1 MNCHEC
7 GCEIQGGF
15 VFCPNCGAKQHSPCP
30 GCGALCPPHFS
41 FCPTCGT
48 RLGAPA
54 TSKPMVSRPRAAAT
68 PQARSGGE
76 ALAPLLPEEEAGADR
91 RTATILFADLC
102 GFTGLSEQV
111 DPEVLRAFQNELFE
125 ELTEAVEAYGGY
137 VDKFIGDALLALF
150 GAPVAHEDD
159 SERALRTALDMAG
172 RARRVG
178 ERWQRR
184 IGEPLN
190 LHIGLNTGT
199 VVAGRLGAGDGK
211 AYSVT
216 GDAVNTAQRLQS
228 LAGPGEILVG
238 PVTYR
243 LTCHAFAYEALGAMT
258 LRGKAESVE
267 VYRLTQSLEAPRTAR
282 GLEALGLGAPLIGRE
297 PEMKRLLDCLEL
309 ACSGTAQLVRLTGE
323 AGLGKS
329 RLVNEFLE
337 RVAAD
342 PRFSRVVVR
351 RASSSSLGEPSYGVL
366 AAVLRGA
373 YGISISDS
381 LQRTTELL
389 AAGLA
394 EIGFAQDRLEQ
405 LVPLFLRILGM
416 DSQDEL
422 LRHVEPEQMR
432 RQLFAAVRVIFERR
446 LSRTPLLL
454 VIEDLHWADAA
465 SLEAISFVLERT
477 DGGPLMLL
485 TTQRPDADADRLK
498 PGHTNLT
505 ALRLAPLSEADR
517 RRLLATFFGGEGL
530 PQALA
535 ERILARAGG
544 NPLFIEEI
552 VRGLID
558 VSAVQKVG
566 SVWRVVEREAAADI
580 PVTIEAMLLG
590 RVDRLLPDA
599 RRLLHHAAM
608 IGPRFDADLLQA
620 VSGRR
625 PVDAL
630 LDLLCDAEIIEETR
644 DGGLLGTQTYRFT
657 QTLLQEV
664 VYNNLLLSRRTDEH
678 ALIGEVLERRFGEDT
693 ERLEEMALLGHHFGL
708 SEQKAKGAHYLIAAG
723 DRARALYANDD
734 AIRLYEQAMAALA
747 ATGEEGPEWLAA
759 RERVADLLEAAGQR
773 EAAAQHYDALFE
785 VYRATGDR
793 VASARIQRKF
803 GHHLWETGRRD
814 EALASFTAAAQ
825 LLEGLQA
832 PIESAHLSQERG
844 HLAFRMGDY
853 PGALK
858 AADEAL
864 DRVAALASEKP
875 EMQREVVRVTAEAL
889 NTKGVALAR
898 LGRSVEAIAIVE
910 RSVAVAEGADLLNA
924 ACRGYTN
931 LAALY
936 TINDPKRAIE
946 VCRCGL
952 DMARRIGDLGFQ
964 ARLLANLAVAYC
976 TFTDRCTPDGMPAAE
991 RAIAIDR
998 DLDQR
1003 DHLPVSLLVLGQ
1015 IHQCHGRPDVAR
1027 GIYQEALD
1035 LCGETQE
1042 AQLLFPCYD
1051 GLATLCLDAGDLDAA
1066 ERYFALARDIC
1077 AQHGL
1082 DPEALMILPFL
1093 D

>member
-15 VFCPNCGAKQHSPCP
+15 AFCPNCGAKQHSPCP

-48 RLGAPA
+48 RLGSPAAIKPTVSPPA
-54 TSKPMVSRPRAAAT
+54 TAQTPRAQ
-68 PQARSGGE
+68 PSGR
-76 ALAPLLPEEEAGADR
+76 EEAGADR

-125 ELTEAVEAYGGY
+125 ELTEAVEAYGGF

-159 SERALRTALDMAG
+159 SERALRAALDMAG

-297 PEMKRLLDCLEL
+297 AEMKRLIDCLEL
-309 ACSGTAQLVRLTGE
+309 ACGGTAQLVRLTGE

-329 RLVNEFLE
+329 RLIKEFLE

-342 PRFSRVVVR
+342 PRFSNVVVR
-351 RASSSSLGEPSYGVL
+351 RAGSSSLGEPSYGVL

-373 YGISISDS
+373 YGISVSDS

-394 EIGFAQDRLEQ
+394 EIGFAEDKLEQ

-432 RQLFAAVRVIFERR
+432 RQLFAAVRAIFERR

-477 DGGPLMLL
+477 EGGPLMLL

-517 RRLLATFFGGEGL
+517 RRLLAAFFGRDGL

-558 VSAVQKVG
+558 VSAVQQVG
-566 SVWRVVEREAAADI
+566 SIWRVVEREAAADI
-580 PVTIEAMLLG
+580 PVTIEAILLG
-590 RVDRLLPDA
+590 RVDRLPPDA
-599 RRLLHHAAM
+599 RRTLHHAAM

-620 VSGRR
+620 VSGRT
-625 PVDAL
+625 PVDTV

-664 VYNNLLLSRRTDEH
+664 VYNNLLLSRRTDGH
-678 ALIGEVLERRFGEDT
+678 ALIGKVLERRFGEDT
-693 ERLEEMALLGHHFGL
+693 DRLEEMALLGHHFGL
-708 SEQKAKGAHYLIAAG
+708 SEQKAKGAHYLVAAG

-747 ATGEEGPEWLAA
+747 ATGDQGPEWLAV
-759 RERVADLLEAAGQR
+759 RERVADLLGPTGQR
-773 EAAAQHYDALFE
+773 EAAVQHYGALLE
-785 VYRATGDR
+785 IYCATDDR
-793 VASARIQRKF
+793 IASARIRRKL

-814 EALASFTAAAQ
+814 EALASFAAAAE
-825 LLEGLQA
+825 LLEGVSA
-832 PIESAHLSQERG
+832 PIEGAHLSQECG

-853 PGALK
+853 AGALK
-858 AADEAL
+858 AADDAL
-864 DRVAALASEKP
+864 DRIAAYTP
-875 EMQREVVRVTAEAL
+875 ETPETEREAMRVTAEAL
-889 NTKGVALAR
+889 NTKGVTLAR
-898 LGRSVEAIAIVE
+898 LGRSAEAIGIVE
-910 RSVAVAEGADLLNA
+910 RSVAAAEGANLLNA

-931 LAALY
+931 LAVFYAV
-936 TINDPKRAIE
+936 TDPKRAIE
-946 VCRCGL
+946 VCRCGF

-976 TFTDRCTPDGMPAAE
+976 TFTDRCAPDGVPAAE
-991 RAIAIDR
+991 RAVAIDR
-998 DLDQR
+998 ELDQR

-1015 IHQCHGRPDVAR
+1015 IHQCHARPDVAR
-1027 GIYQEALD
+1027 ALYQEALD

>member
-1 MNCHEC
+1 M
-7 GCEIQGGF
+7 
-15 VFCPNCGAKQHSPCP
+15 P
-30 GCGALCPPHFS
+30 
-41 FCPTCGT
+41 
-48 RLGAPA
+48 
-54 TSKPMVSRPRAAAT
+54 
-68 PQARSGGE
+68 GE
-76 ALAPLLPEEEAGADR
+76 ANADR

-125 ELTEAVEAYGGY
+125 ELTEAVEAYGGF

-159 SERALRTALDMAG
+159 PERALRAALDMAG

-178 ERWQRR
+178 EHWQRR
-184 IGEPLN
+184 IGEPLD

-199 VVAGRLGAGDGK
+199 VVAGHLGAGDGK

-258 LRGKAESVE
+258 LRGKADSVE
-267 VYRLTQSLEAPRTAR
+267 VYRLIQTLEAPRTAR

-297 PEMKRLLDCLEL
+297 AEMKRLVDCLEL
-309 ACSGTAQLVRLTGE
+309 ACGGAAQLVRLTGE

-337 RVAAD
+337 RVARD
-342 PRFSRVVVR
+342 PRFSNVVVR
-351 RASSSSLGEPSYGVL
+351 RAGSSSLGEPSYGVL

-373 YGISISDS
+373 YGISMGDS

-394 EIGFAQDRLEQ
+394 EIGFARDKLEQ
-405 LVPLFLRILGM
+405 LVPLFLRILGV
-416 DSQDEL
+416 DSQDEP

-432 RQLFAAVRVIFERR
+432 RQLFAAVRAIFEQR

-465 SLEAISFVLERT
+465 SLEAVSFVLDRT
-477 DGGPLMLL
+477 ENSPLMLL
-485 TTQRPDADADRLK
+485 TTQRPDADLDRLK
-498 PGHTNLT
+498 PGHTSLT
-505 ALRLAPLSEADR
+505 ALRLAPLSEADG
-517 RRLLATFFGGEGL
+517 RRLLAAFFGADEL
-530 PQALA
+530 HQALA
-535 ERILARAGG
+535 GRILARAGG

-558 VSAVQKVG
+558 VSAKQQVG
-566 SVWRVVEREAAADI
+566 SAWRVVEREAAADI

-590 RVDRLLPDA
+590 RVDRLPPDA
-599 RRLLHHAAM
+599 RRLLRHAAV

-620 VSGRR
+620 VSGRT
-625 PVDAL
+625 PVDAV
-630 LDLLCDAEIIEETR
+630 LDLLCDTEIIEETR
-644 DGGLLGTQTYRFT
+644 DGGFLGAQTYRFT

-664 VYNNLLLSRRTDEH
+664 VYNNLLLSRRTAEH
-678 ALIGEVLERRFGEDT
+678 ALIAKALERRFGADT

-708 SEQKAKGAHYLIAAG
+708 SEHKAKGAHYLIAAG

-759 RERVADLLEAAGQR
+759 RERVADLLGPSGQR
-773 EAAAQHYDALFE
+773 EAAVQHYGALLE
-785 VYRATGDR
+785 IYSATDDR
-793 VASARIQRKF
+793 IASARIRRKF
-803 GHHLWETGRRD
+803 GHHLWEAGRRD
-814 EALASFTAAAQ
+814 DALASFAAAAE
-825 LLEGLQA
+825 LLEGVNA
-832 PIESAHLSQERG
+832 PIEGAHLSQERG

-853 PGALK
+853 VGALK
-858 AADEAL
+858 AADDAL
-864 DRVAALASEKP
+864 DRIAAYTPDNP
-875 EMQREVVRVTAEAL
+875 ETEREAMRVTAEAL

-898 LGRSVEAIAIVE
+898 LGRSAEAIGIVE
-910 RSVAVAEGADLLNA
+910 RSVTVAEGADLLNA
-924 ACRGYTN
+924 ACRSYTN
-931 LAALY
+931 LAVLY
-936 TINDPKRAIE
+936 TVTDPKRAIE
-946 VCRCGL
+946 VCRCGFE
-952 DMARRIGDLGFQ
+952 MARRIGDLGFQ

-976 TFTDRCTPDGMPAAE
+976 TFTDRCAPDGMPAAE

-998 DLDQR
+998 ELDQR

-1027 GIYQEALD
+1027 SLYQEALD
-1035 LCGETQE
+1035 LSDETQE

-1082 DPEALMILPFL
+1082 DPEALMVLPFL

>member
-1 MNCHEC
+1 M
-7 GCEIQGGF
+7 
-15 VFCPNCGAKQHSPCP
+15 
-30 GCGALCPPHFS
+30 
-41 FCPTCGT
+41 
-48 RLGAPA
+48 
-54 TSKPMVSRPRAAAT
+54 
-68 PQARSGGE
+68 
-76 ALAPLLPEEEAGADR
+76 PEQEAGADR

-102 GFTGLSEQV
+102 GFTGLGEQV

-125 ELTEAVEAYGGY
+125 ELTEAVGAYGGY

-159 SERALRTALDMAG
+159 TERALRAALDMAG

-178 ERWQRR
+178 ERWQPR

-199 VVAGRLGAGDGK
+199 VVAGHLGAGDGK

-258 LRGKAESVE
+258 LRGKAGSVE
-267 VYRLTQSLEAPRTAR
+267 VFRLTQSLEAPRTAR

-297 PEMKRLLDCLEL
+297 AEMKRLIDCLEL
-309 ACSGTAQLVRLTGE
+309 ACGGTAQLVRLTGE

-329 RLVNEFLE
+329 RLANEFVE
-337 RVAAD
+337 RVNGD
-342 PRFSRVVVR
+342 PRFSNVVVR
-351 RASSSSLGEPSYGVL
+351 RAGSSSLGEPSYGVL

-373 YGISISDS
+373 YGISMSDS

-389 AAGLA
+389 AVGLA
-394 EIGFAQDRLEQ
+394 EIGFAQDKLEQ
-405 LVPLFLRILGM
+405 LVPLFLKILGM
-416 DSQDEL
+416 DAQDEL

-432 RQLFAAVRVIFERR
+432 RQLFAAVRAIFERR
-446 LSRTPLLL
+446 LSRAPLLL

-465 SLEAISFVLERT
+465 SLEAISFVLDRT
-477 DGGPLMLL
+477 EGSPLMLL
-485 TTQRPDADADRLK
+485 TTQRPDADADRLR
-498 PGHTNLT
+498 PGRTSLT
-505 ALRLAPLSEADR
+505 ALRLAPLSETD
-517 RRLLATFFGGEGL
+517 RRLLLAAFFGEEGL
-530 PQALA
+530 PQALI
-535 ERILARAGG
+535 ERILVRAGG

-558 VSAVQKVG
+558 VAAVQKVG
-566 SVWRVVEREAAADI
+566 AVWRVVDREAAADI

-590 RVDRLLPDA
+590 RVDRLPPAA
-599 RRLLHHAAM
+599 RRMLHHAAM
-608 IGPRFDADLLQA
+608 IGPRFDVDLLQA
-620 VSGRR
+620 LSGRA
-625 PVDAL
+625 PVDAV
-630 LDLLCDAEIIEETR
+630 LDLLCDTEIIEETR
-644 DGGLLGTQTYRFT
+644 DGGGLQGAQTYRFT

-664 VYNNLLLSRRTDEH
+664 VYNNLLLSRRTEGH
-678 ALIGEVLERRFGEDT
+678 ALIGKVLERRFGADT
-693 ERLEEMALLGHHFGL
+693 DRLEEMALLGHHFGL

-747 ATGEEGPEWLAA
+747 ATGEQGPEWLAV
-759 RERVADLLEAAGQR
+759 REYVADLLGPAGQR
-773 EAAAQHYDALFE
+773 EAAVQHYGALLE
-785 VYRATGDR
+785 IYCVREDR
-793 VASARIQRKF
+793 VALARIRRKF

-814 EALASFTAAAQ
+814 EALASFAAASM
-825 LLEGLQA
+825 LLDGVSA
-832 PIESAHLSQERG
+832 PIEGAHLSQECG

-853 PGALK
+853 AGALK
-858 AADEAL
+858 AADDAL
-864 DRVAALASEKP
+864 DRIEAYAPDSP
-875 EMQREVVRVTAEAL
+875 ETEREAMRVTAEAL
-889 NTKGVALAR
+889 NTKGVTLAR
-898 LGRSVEAIAIVE
+898 LGRSAEAIGIVE
-910 RSVAVAEGADLLNA
+910 QSVAVAEGANLLNA

-931 LAALY
+931 LAVFYAV
-936 TINDPKRAIE
+936 TDPKRAIE
-946 VCRCGL
+946 VCQCGF

-976 TFTDRCTPDGMPAAE
+976 TFTDRCAPDGMPAAE

-998 DLDQR
+998 ELDQR

-1015 IHQCHGRPDVAR
+1015 IHQCHGRSDVAR
-1027 GIYQEALD
+1027 GLYQEALD

-1066 ERYFALARDIC
+1066 ERYFASARDIC

>member
-7 GCEIQGGF
+7 GCEIQDGF
-15 VFCPNCGAKQHSPCP
+15 AFCPNCGTKQHGPCP

-48 RLGAPA
+48 RLAAPA
-54 TSKPMVSRPRAAAT
+54 SIKPTASRPTVAET
-68 PQARSGGE
+68 PQVRSGGE
-76 ALAPLLPEEEAGADR
+76 GPSPDEDAGADR

-102 GFTGLSEQV
+102 GFTGLGEQV

-159 SERALRTALDMAG
+159 SERALRAALDMAG

-178 ERWQRR
+178 ERWQSR

-199 VVAGRLGAGDGK
+199 VVAGHLGAGDGK

-258 LRGKAESVE
+258 LRGKAGSVE
-267 VYRLTQSLEAPRTAR
+267 VFRLMQSLEAPRTAR

-297 PEMKRLLDCLEL
+297 AEMKRLIDCLEL
-309 ACSGTAQLVRLTGE
+309 ACGGTAQLVRLTGE

-329 RLVNEFLE
+329 RLASEFVE
-337 RVAAD
+337 RVTGD
-342 PRFSRVVVR
+342 PRFSNVVVR
-351 RASSSSLGEPSYGVL
+351 RAGSSSLGEPSYGVL

-373 YGISISDS
+373 YGISMGDS

-394 EIGFAQDRLEQ
+394 DIGFAQDKLEQ

-416 DSQDEL
+416 DSRDEL

-432 RQLFAAVRVIFERR
+432 RQLFAAVRAIFERR

-465 SLEAISFVLERT
+465 SLEALSFVLERT
-477 DGGPLMLL
+477 EGRPLMLL

-498 PGHTNLT
+498 PGRTSLT

-517 RRLLATFFGGEGL
+517 RRLLAAFFGGDGL

-535 ERILARAGG
+535 ARILARAGG

-558 VSAVQKVG
+558 VSAMQQIG
-566 SVWRVVEREAAADI
+566 SVWRMVDREAAADI

-590 RVDRLLPDA
+590 RVDRLPPDA

-608 IGPRFDADLLQA
+608 IGPRFDADLLQV
-620 VSGRR
+620 VSGRT

-630 LDLLCDAEIIEETR
+630 LDLLCDTEIIEEVS
-644 DGGLLGTQTYRFT
+644 DGGGSPGTQTYRFT

-664 VYNNLLLSRRTDEH
+664 VYNNLLLSRRTEEH
-678 ALIGEVLERRFGEDT
+678 ALIGKVLEHRFGEDT

-708 SEQKAKGAHYLIAAG
+708 SEQKVKGAQYLVAAG

-759 RERVADLLEAAGQR
+759 RERVADLLGPTGQR
-773 EAAAQHYDALFE
+773 EAAVQHYGALLE
-785 VYRATGDR
+785 IYRATDDR
-793 VASARIQRKF
+793 IASARIRRKF
-803 GHHLWETGRRD
+803 GHHLWEAGRRD
-814 EALASFTAAAQ
+814 EALASFAAAAE
-825 LLEGLQA
+825 LLEGVSA
-832 PIESAHLSQERG
+832 PIEGAHLSQEFG

-853 PGALK
+853 AGALK
-858 AADEAL
+858 AADDAL
-864 DRVAALASEKP
+864 DRIEAYASDSP
-875 EMQREVVRVTAEAL
+875 ETEREAMRVTAEAL
-889 NTKGVALAR
+889 NTKGVTLAR
-898 LGRSVEAIAIVE
+898 LGRSAEAIGIVE
-910 RSVAVAEGADLLNA
+910 QSVAVAEGANLLNA

-931 LAALY
+931 LAVFYAV
-936 TINDPKRAIE
+936 TDPKRAIE
-946 VCRCGL
+946 VCQCGF

-976 TFTDRCTPDGMPAAE
+976 TFTDRCSPDGMPAAE

-998 DLDQR
+998 ELDQR

-1015 IHQCHGRPDVAR
+1015 IHQCHGRSDVAR
-1027 GIYQEALD
+1027 GLYQEALD

-1066 ERYFALARDIC
+1066 ERYFASARDIC

>member
-15 VFCPNCGAKQHSPCP
+15 AFCPNCGAKQHSLCP
-30 GCGALCPPHFS
+30 GCGTPCPPHFS
-41 FCPTCGT
+41 FCPSCGSK
-48 RLGAPA
+48 LGAASPA
-54 TSKPMVSRPRAAAT
+54 KPPAVDLQRARM
-68 PQARSGGE
+68 ARD
-76 ALAPLLPEEEAGADR
+76 APASPVAEEAGADR

-102 GFTGLSEQV
+102 GFTGLSEQI
-111 DPEVLRAFQNELFE
+111 DPEVMRAFQNELFE
-125 ELTEAVEAYGGY
+125 ELTKAVEAYGGF

-159 SERALRTALDMAG
+159 PERALRAALDMVG

-178 ERWQRR
+178 EHWQRQ

-199 VVAGRLGAGDGK
+199 VVAGQLGAGEGK

-238 PVTYR
+238 PVTHR

-258 LRGKAESVE
+258 LRGKADSVE
-267 VYRLTQSLEAPRTAR
+267 VYRLTQTLEAPGTAR
-282 GLEALGLGAPLIGRE
+282 GLEALGLGAPLIGRDS
-297 PEMKRLLDCLEL
+297 EMKRLVDCLEL

-329 RLVNEFLE
+329 RLVSEFLE
-337 RVAAD
+337 RVTAD
-342 PRFSRVVVR
+342 PHFSRAVVR
-351 RASSSSLGEPSYGVL
+351 RGACSSLGEPSYGVL

-373 YGISISDS
+373 YGISASDS
-381 LQRTTELL
+381 LERSTELL
-389 AAGLA
+389 TSGLA
-394 EIGFAQDRLEQ
+394 EIGFAPDKLEQ

-416 DSQDEL
+416 DAQDEL

-432 RQLFAAVRVIFERR
+432 RQLFAAVRAIFERR

-454 VIEDLHWADAA
+454 VIEDLHWADTA
-465 SLEAISFVLERT
+465 SLDALSFVLDRMEHS
-477 DGGPLMLL
+477 PLMLL
-485 TTQRPDADADRLK
+485 ITERPDGEVDRLR
-498 PGHTNLT
+498 PGRTSLT
-505 ALRLAPLSEADR
+505 ALRLAPLSEADG
-517 RRLLATFFGGEGL
+517 RRLLAAFFGADGL
-530 PQALA
+530 HQALA
-535 ERILARAGG
+535 GRILARAGG

-558 VSAVQKVG
+558 VSVMQQVG
-566 SVWRVVEREAAADI
+566 SAWRVVEREATAEI
-580 PVTIEAMLLG
+580 PVTIEAILLG
-590 RVDRLLPDA
+590 RVDRLPSEA

-608 IGPRFDADLLQA
+608 IGPRFDAGLLQA
-620 VSGRR
+620 VSGRAS
-625 PVDAL
+625 VDTV
-630 LDLLCDAEIIEETR
+630 LDLLCDTEILEET
-644 DGGLLGTQTYRFT
+644 GGGGFQGAQTYRFT

-664 VYNNLLLSRRTDEH
+664 IYNNLLLSRRTEEH
-678 ALIGEVLERRFGEDT
+678 AIIGNVLERRFGADT

-708 SEQKAKGAHYLIAAG
+708 SEHKAKGALYLIAAG
-723 DRARALYANDD
+723 DRARALYAIDD
-734 AIRLYEQAMAALA
+734 AIRHYEQAMAALA
-747 ATGEEGPEWLAA
+747 AAGEEGPEWLAA
-759 RERVADLLEAAGQR
+759 RERVADLLGPSGER
-773 EAAAQHYDALFE
+773 EAAVQHYGALLE
-785 VYRATGDR
+785 IYSATDDR
-793 VASARIQRKF
+793 VASARIKRKC
-803 GHHLWETGRRD
+803 GHLLWEAGRRE
-814 EALASFTAAAQ
+814 EALSSFAAAAT
-825 LLEGLQA
+825 LLDGLNA
-832 PIESAHLSQERG
+832 PTESAHLSQERG

-853 PGALK
+853 AGALQ
-858 AADEAL
+858 AADDAL
-864 DRVAALASEKP
+864 DRIAAFAP
-875 EMQREVVRVTAEAL
+875 EGLTTQREAMRVTAEAL

-898 LGRSVEAIAIVE
+898 LGRSAEAIGIVE
-910 RSVAVAEGADLLNA
+910 QSVAVAEGADLLNA

-931 LAALY
+931 LAVLY
-936 TINDPKRAIE
+936 TITNPKRAIE
-946 VCRCGL
+946 VCRCGF

-998 DLDQR
+998 ELDQR

-1027 GIYQEALD
+1027 SLYHEALE
-1035 LCGETQE
+1035 LAGQTQE

-1051 GLATLCLDAGDLDAA
+1051 GLATLCLDAGDLEAA
-1066 ERYFALARDIC
+1066 ERYFAAARDIC

-1082 DPEALMILPFL
+1082 DPEALMVLPFL